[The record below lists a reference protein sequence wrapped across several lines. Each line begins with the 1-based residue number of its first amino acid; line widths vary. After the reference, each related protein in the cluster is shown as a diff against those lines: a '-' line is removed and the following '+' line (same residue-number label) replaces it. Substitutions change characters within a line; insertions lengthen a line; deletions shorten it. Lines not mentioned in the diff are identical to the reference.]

1 MVQNSILLN
10 NALCLVIIVQI
21 LLFHCGQGN
30 GIGDAADTCSTVAEA
45 ESPEETSK
53 ATEEVELTPL
63 SSPPPVDVIES
74 TGTVMRIHRSESY
87 RHIIE
92 ATEAE
97 CDEERNAFFFNRFKP
112 TAKFVNIERVPK
124 SKSIKM

>member
-1 MVQNSILLN
+1 M
-10 NALCLVIIVQI
+10 
-21 LLFHCGQGN
+21 LFYCGQGN
-30 GIGDAADTCSTVAEA
+30 GTGDAADTCWTVAAA

-53 ATEEVELTPL
+53 ATEEVALTPL
-63 SSPPPVDVIES
+63 SSPPLVDVGES
-74 TGTVMRIHRSESY
+74 IRTVTRIHRSESY

-97 CDEERNAFFFNRFKP
+97 CDDERNAFFYNRFKP